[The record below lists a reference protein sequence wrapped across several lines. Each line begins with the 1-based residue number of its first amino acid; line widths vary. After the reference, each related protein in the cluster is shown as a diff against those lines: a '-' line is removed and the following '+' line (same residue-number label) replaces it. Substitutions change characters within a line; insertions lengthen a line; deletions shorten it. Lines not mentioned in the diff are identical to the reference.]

1 MAVGP
6 KLKPQGFEDRLREPR
21 DESSHARASAAP
33 MVAKVQRR
41 GNDAILDSDDCEIIV
56 YELFGDRA

>member
-1 MAVGP
+1 VGP
-6 KLKPQGFEDRLREPR
+6 KIKPQGFQDLLLESGED
-21 DESSHARASAAP
+21 SHARDSAAP
-33 MVAKVQRR
+33 TVAKVQRR

>member
-1 MAVGP
+1 MGP
-6 KLKPQGFEDRLREPR
+6 KLKPQGFEDLLH
-21 DESSHARASAAP
+21 ESLDGPAHARASAAP
-33 MVAKVQRR
+33 TVAKVQRR

>member
-1 MAVGP
+1 MSVGT
-6 KLKPQGFEDRLREPR
+6 KLKPPRFEDLLRESLRGGIPAHDDMNPPAPR
-21 DESSHARASAAP
+21 FH
-33 MVAKVQRR
+33 RR